1 MPHMEKRKLW
11 MGILVITL
19 VFGTML
25 ISCPT
30 EPDEPTYPSKP
41 TTYTVWTDSVSYSEF
56 QNTVGALN
64 DGYYRK
70 FELTNSEFNSMSS
83 LPNEY
88 KHNWT
93 EEQIYNWFIGRD
105 FISSEANQLKAWV
118 ITTNH
123 CFIASRSG
131 GTVYILI
138 K

>member
-1 MPHMEKRKLW
+1 MKQKKIWLGMLA
-11 MGILVITL
+11 MAL
-19 VFGTML
+19 VFGMLL
-25 ISCPT
+25 ISCSM
-30 EPDEPTYPSKP
+30 EPDDPTYA
-41 TTYTVWTDSVSYSEF
+41 VWTDSVSYSQF
-56 QNTVGALN
+56 QSTFGTLN

-70 FELTNSEFNSMSS
+70 IELTNAEFKSMS

-93 EEQIYNWFIGRD
+93 EDQIYNWFIGRD
-105 FISSEANQLKAWV
+105 FISSEANQMKSWV
-118 ITTNH
+118 ITTSH

>member
-1 MPHMEKRKLW
+1 MEKRKMR
-11 MGILVITL
+11 MGILIITL

-30 EPDEPTYPSKP
+30 ESDEPTSKP
-41 TTYTVWTDSVSYSEF
+41 TYTVWTDSLSYSEF
-56 QNTVGALN
+56 QSTFGTLN
-64 DGYYRK
+64 DGYYSK
-70 FELTNSEFNSMSS
+70 FELTNSEFNSLS

-93 EEQIYNWFIGRD
+93 EDEIYNWFIGRD
-105 FISSEANQLKAWV
+105 FISSEASQLKAWV

>member
-1 MPHMEKRKLW
+1 MEKRKMG

-25 ISCPT
+25 ISCPA
-30 EPDEPTYPSKP
+30 EPDEPTPS
-41 TTYTVWTDSVSYSEF
+41 TYTVWTDSGSYSEF
-56 QNTVGALN
+56 QATFGTLN

-93 EEQIYNWFIGRD
+93 EDQIYNWFLGRD
-105 FISSEANQLKAWV
+105 FISSEANQMKSWV
-118 ITTNH
+118 ITTSH
-123 CFIASRSG
+123 CFVASRSG